1 MKDEVFGKS
10 FVGVSYDTDSLEKIL
25 KEEFGEE
32 MIMNDVTYPRVLIP
46 AVKKE
51 YVNLKI
57 HFFNNCF
64 NDEYSTQ
71 PVWLAARCTSAA
83 PILFS
88 EHDNYV
94 DGGILA
100 NNPSE
105 SGLTKIQNFYRDRG
119 EKLPISLV
127 VSVGGG
133 KNPVIKL
140 GSTDV
145 FAAHSFDR
153 TKHLLTLFSSALGE
167 SEVIADN
174 CRSRCKEQ
182 GIDYYRL
189 NPRLEEVVK
198 SGETS
203 AMKLVNMILQTKRE
217 LYSRYE
223 FSNVVLVLFKLSAAG
238 RTYAS
243 MA

>member
-1 MKDEVFGKS
+1 MF
-10 FVGVSYDTDSLEKIL
+10 
-25 KEEFGEE
+25 
-32 MIMNDVTYPRVLIP
+32 
-46 AVKKE
+46 A
-51 YVNLKI
+51 
-57 HFFNNCF
+57 FFP
-64 NDEYSTQ
+64 Q
-71 PVWLAARCTSAA
+71 
-83 PILFS
+83 
-88 EHDNYV
+88 
-94 DGGILA
+94 
-100 NNPSE
+100 
-105 SGLTKIQNFYRDRG
+105 
-119 EKLPISLV
+119 
-127 VSVGGG
+127 
-133 KNPVIKL
+133 
-140 GSTDV
+140 
-145 FAAHSFDR
+145 
-153 TKHLLTLFSSALGE
+153 LGE